1 MTERQ
6 YQAQELTILLKDLQ
20 SKKVSETLYLD
31 VKITSEEKKRSRVL
45 VWEDG
50 SIVYGGIK
58 VPDAP
63 RLVKMLK
70 YKLNREQVATAIS
83 FSRQEETTQTSNRTL
98 LEWLVKMQLLTW
110 KQIETVA
117 HTQIVLTL
125 EQVLPYAGQFQF
137 DSTAQFKI
145 YRGLELS
152 KLMLD
157 VAHRQDKWSRLK
169 SVIPSPEAVPELQA
183 NALETITDLAV
194 RKHLQ
199 KWVDGQ
205 RSLVDI
211 AEGLNKDPLKVAKT
225 YLHWVQAG
233 WLVIKGTTPT
243 ANISLPRILAVDD
256 STMMQELI
264 KLALDGY
271 YEVMVAS
278 NAVDALNLIYQE
290 KISLVLLDVS
300 MPEIDGLELCRT
312 VRSISQF
319 RDLPIIIVTAQD
331 GFFDKLKGRFAGCT
345 EYLTKPFDA
354 EKLRQLVGKYVNV
367 GIASVTESTITK

>member
-1 MTERQ
+1 
-6 YQAQELTILLKDLQ
+6 
-20 SKKVSETLYLD
+20 
-31 VKITSEEKKRSRVL
+31 
-45 VWEDG
+45 
-50 SIVYGGIK
+50 
-58 VPDAP
+58 
-63 RLVKMLK
+63 
-70 YKLNREQVATAIS
+70 
-83 FSRQEETTQTSNRTL
+83 
-98 LEWLVKMQLLTW
+98 
-110 KQIETVA
+110 
-117 HTQIVLTL
+117 
-125 EQVLPYAGQFQF
+125 
-137 DSTAQFKI
+137 
-145 YRGLELS
+145 
-152 KLMLD
+152 
-157 VAHRQDKWSRLK
+157 
-169 SVIPSPEAVPELQA
+169 
-183 NALETITDLAV
+183 V

-243 ANISLPRILAVDD
+243 AKISLPRILAVDD

-331 GFFDKLKGRFAGCT
+331 GFFDKLKGRLAGCT